1 MFRKMIL
8 SLLMLTALGGSVNIS
23 MAEPSVHKQMVIAT
37 MQEVYPAVYESLE
50 NARFYVVFEPNISKN
65 LASFSERWGENYN
78 RNRLDSIRS
87 MVFCNAWY
95 ANAVSNADPDM
106 LALCPLRVGLYEKQG
121 QTTVVFAR
129 PSVMAMQ
136 SPARG
141 VLEEAENEVIEAIE
155 NGLKRFKSK

>member
-23 MAEPSVHKQMVIAT
+23 MAEPAVHKQMVIAT